1 MTNSRDDVV
10 QIIESFFRYQEA
22 FDGNGMLNVWHS
34 GGRMYLVGNNNE
46 FRVVSIEEQSEHIN
60 QVKNKVPDI

>member
-1 MTNSRDDVV
+1 MTNSRDDVL
-10 QIIESFFRYQEA
+10 QIIESFFRHQEA
-22 FDGNGMLNVWHS
+22 FDGKGILSVWHS

-60 QVKNKVPDI
+60 QVKDKVPDI